1 MSNKKENR
9 NGAAAAADMD
19 AEMQAE
25 LEGRDT
31 GTQVVP
37 AQGGGEVAAFQA
49 QGITLRY
56 SFVLVGNGKS
66 MWKTDEGRKPNEGDL
81 YLRKSKEVNYLVGE
95 CGSGPDK
102 GVAGIIVAPLQIGW
116 KESPK
121 GDFNPLNPQPPRR
134 FWTKKDL
141 VEAGLSDVPKQVGT
155 YKDSGNPIMK
165 ADAAPFCY
173 LRMLMRLP
181 EDFPGMDF
189 QVFKVGG
196 ALYTPVVIEFDRG
209 NFVNRRGTGISQVI
223 SNWRERAM
231 LQHSGEEGYEFSPV
245 GQMCRVRTAIE
256 TSRATGFTFTSMTV
270 GAELRD
276 GRLFTFTDDER
287 ADYDRIVRGLS
298 EATVDASEVDD
309 GNGEF

>member
-1 MSNKKENR
+1 MSSKKETKKGGVDQASVEN
-9 NGAAAAADMD
+9 
-19 AEMQAE
+19 EMKAE
-25 LEGRDT
+25 LEGADT

-37 AQGGGEVAAFQA
+37 AQAGGEVATYQA

-95 CGSGPDK
+95 CGSGNDK
-102 GVAGIIVAPLQIGW
+102 GIAGIIMAPLQIGW
-116 KESPK
+116 KENPK
-121 GDFNPLNPQPPRR
+121 GDFDPLNPKPPRR
-134 FWTKKDL
+134 FWTKKEL
-141 VEAGLSDVPKQVGT
+141 AEAGLSDVPKQVGT

-173 LRMLMRLP
+173 LKILMRLP

-189 QVFKVGG
+189 QVFKIGD

-209 NFVNRRGTGISQVI
+209 NFLNRRGTGISQVI

-231 LQHSGEEGYEFSPV
+231 LQHSGEEGYEFTPV
-245 GQMCRVRTAIE
+245 GQMCRVRTSLE
-256 TSRATGFTFTSMTV
+256 TSKATGFTFTSVTM

-276 GRLFTFTDDER
+276 GKLFTFTEAEQ
-287 ADYDRIVRGLS
+287 ADYDRIVKGLS
-298 EATVDASEVDD
+298 EATVGEGDVDS
-309 GNGEF
+309 GVEF

>member
-1 MSNKKENR
+1 MSSKKETKKGGVDQASVEN
-9 NGAAAAADMD
+9 
-19 AEMQAE
+19 EMKAE
-25 LEGRDT
+25 LEGTDT

-37 AQGGGEVAAFQA
+37 AQAGGEVATYQA

-95 CGSGPDK
+95 CGSGNDK
-102 GVAGIIVAPLQIGW
+102 GVAGIIMAPLQVGW
-116 KESPK
+116 KENPK
-121 GDFNPLNPQPPRR
+121 GDFDPLNPKPPRR
-134 FWTKKDL
+134 FWTKKEL
-141 VEAGLSDVPKQVGT
+141 TEAGLSDVPKQVGT

-173 LRMLMRLP
+173 LKILMRLP

-189 QVFKVGG
+189 QVFKIGD

-209 NFVNRRGTGISQVI
+209 NFLNRRGTGISQVI

-231 LQHSGEEGYEFSPV
+231 LQHSGEEGYEFTPV
-245 GQMCRVRTAIE
+245 GQMCRVRTSLE
-256 TSRATGFTFTSMTV
+256 TSKATGFTFTSLTM
-270 GAELRD
+270 GAELRN
-276 GRLFTFTDDER
+276 GKLFTFTEAEQ
-287 ADYDRIVRGLS
+287 ADYDRIVKGLS
-298 EATVDASEVDD
+298 EATVGEGDVDS
-309 GNGEF
+309 GEEF

>member
-1 MSNKKENR
+1 MSNNKKDTKKGGVDQASVEN
-9 NGAAAAADMD
+9 
-19 AEMQAE
+19 EMKAE
-25 LEGRDT
+25 LEGKDT

-37 AQGGGEVAAFQA
+37 AQAGGEVATYQA

-95 CGSGPDK
+95 CGAGSDK
-102 GVAGIIVAPLQIGW
+102 GIAGIIMAPLQIGW
-116 KESPK
+116 KENPK
-121 GDFNPLNPQPPRR
+121 GDFDPLNPHPPRR
-134 FWTKKDL
+134 FWTKKEL
-141 VEAGLSDVPKQVGT
+141 TEAGLSDVPKQVGT

-173 LRMLMRLP
+173 LKILMRLP

-189 QVFKVGG
+189 QVFKIGD

-209 NFVNRRGTGISQVI
+209 NFLNRRGTGISQVI

-231 LQHSGEEGYEFSPV
+231 LQHSGEEGYEFTPV
-245 GQMCRVRTAIE
+245 GQMCRVRTSLE
-256 TSRATGFTFTSMTV
+256 TSKATGFTFTSLTM

-276 GRLFTFTDDER
+276 GKLFTFTEAEQ
-287 ADYDRIVRGLS
+287 ADYDRIVKGLS
-298 EATVDASEVDD
+298 EATVGEGDVDS
-309 GNGEF
+309 GEEF